1 MPYLTQSLTV
11 NLLPDEIIANLDA
24 TTCRAEYE
32 LQINHDP
39 LFVFLPAICPLPLP
53 VREWQ

>member
-1 MPYLTQSLTV
+1 MSYLTQSLTV